1 MSVPCLGILTS
12 VLLFFRAKLAN
23 TAKSRRSVGPSVT
36 SVVNNLEN
44 LGEQGWESKDDEA
57 FKRNRLTPC
66 LQRGK
71 KKEEI
76 ICFD

>member
-1 MSVPCLGILTS
+1 MPGNTYFSAAI
-12 VLLFFRAKLAN
+12 FRSQAGQHCKESEVCW
-23 TAKSRRSVGPSVT
+23 TICYI
-36 SVVNNLEN
+36 VVNNLEN
-44 LGEQGWESKDDEA
+44 LGEQGWGGNKDDEA
-57 FKRNRLTPC
+57 FKQNRLAPC